1 MQHGMGPLGRSNIPA
16 NAFVPVRAPRL
27 PPHLRPS
34 TEPVEA
40 PGATTAAERD
50 AAAHD
55 ATANGAL
62 RNLEAGHYKGVPAVR
77 LTLNF
82 LDELRAREAV
92 ATAEQQTPEA
102 GLDGA
107 FDELQQTV
115 ADFPETSQLTAST
128 AIQFEAVSSAFLDS
142 AAQLPGDR
150 PSSRSAPRSPSR
162 TSARAEGLGAGDDAT
177 RSPRSSASSP
187 SKTCSTT
194 STSPPPPAAAP
205 PTPSS
210 SPPTSSSPAAPPP
223 PTTAPSAAPPSTPA
237 PSAKRPRGC
246 APASA
251 PGGAVR
257 IPGHPRTRTVPAR
270 PLPRAP
276 AQSQPHAPTR
286 AQPRAPVGVWG
297 QKPTT

>member
-62 RNLEAGHYKGVPAVR
+62 RNLEAGHHKGVPAVR

-115 ADFPETSQLTAST
+115 ADFPETSQLTASA
-128 AIQFEAVSSAFLDS
+128 AIQFEAVSSVFLDS
-142 AAQLPGDR
+142 VAQLRGD
-150 PSSRSAPRSPSR
+150 AVEQAEFAQR
-162 TSARAEGLGAGDDAT
+162 TQLAIGDFALELEGLGAGDDAT
-177 RSPRSSASSP
+177 RAFTALVSELESVLEDVLG
-187 SKTCSTT
+187 
-194 STSPPPPAAAP
+194 P
-205 PTPSS
+205 PTLAPV
-210 SPPTSSSPAAPPP
+210 PDPIDFPAPAGRGAAYAKFLAAYEQL
-223 PTTAPSAAPPSTPA
+223 TGSTAPADDSTI
-237 PSAKRPRGC
+237 
-246 APASA
+246 
-251 PGGAVR
+251 GGS
-257 IPGHPRTRTVPAR
+257 TVDAR
-270 PLPRAP
+270 A
-276 AQSQPHAPTR
+276 
-286 AQPRAPVGVWG
+286 
-297 QKPTT
+297 